1 MCNRKQLMVVGIVA
15 FALLG
20 GSLFAQEQKA
30 QEMKRFGLDVGAGL
44 SFGLMNESSSETAAL
59 DGLITF
65 LSTFRGGL
73 YASGQYTIVNHFSVG
88 LRAGVYAIT
97 YGEGSAAA
105 TLIDIPLQ
113 GLARFSIGS
122 IDLEAF
128 GGYYISAVQSDY
140 YNFAGPEVGARLSLW
155 GLYASVSEVFASPAY
170 TRIEVGYN
178 FRNLLR
184 F

>member
-20 GSLFAQEQKA
+20 GSLFAQEEEA
-30 QEMKRFGLDVGAGL
+30 QAMKRFGFDVGSGL
-44 SFGLMNESSSETAAL
+44 SFGLMNESDSETGAL
-59 DGLITF
+59 DGLVTF
-65 LSTFRGGL
+65 LSTLRGGL
-73 YASGQYTIVNHFSVG
+73 YVSGQYTIVNHLSVG
-88 LRAGVYAIT
+88 LRAGVYAIS
-97 YGEGSAAA
+97 YGEGENAA

-113 GLARFSIGS
+113 GLARFSIGR

-170 TRIEVGYN
+170 TRVEIGYN
-178 FRNLLR
+178 LRNL
-184 F
+184 FQF